1 MNNGYSIC
9 FNEWALDKE
18 IKNELGLLLIIS
30 SLCAEK
36 GYCYASNEYFAELFG
51 IDEVSVSRKI
61 KLLERK
67 NYISVEY
74 EKRGCEVKNRFLRLT
89 KMLTDDLQKN
99 QSTINKNVKENNI
112 SNNIISNNIKENSIN
127 NKLLI
132 LKESE
137 NLFKMFWSVYPK
149 KRDKGSAEKWFNKN
163 NPSKDLVDL
172 MIKQIERFKDTEDWK
187 KENGKFIPYPA
198 SWLNGKMWE
207 DEFETITEQE
217 ERLERELL
225 DGIEGC

>member
-67 NYISVEY
+67 KYISVEY
-74 EKRGCEVKNRFLRLT
+74 EKRGCEVKNRYLRLT
-89 KMLTDDLQKN
+89 KMLIDDLQKN
-99 QSTINKNVKENNI
+99 QSTINKNVKEN
-112 SNNIISNNIKENSIN
+112 IISNNNISINNKENSIN

-132 LKESE
+132 LKERYFNE
-137 NLFKMFWSVYPK
+137 FWKLYPRKVEK
-149 KRDKGSAEKWFNKN
+149 KDCKEIFYKLNFNKEEEYEFIIIQL
-163 NPSKDLVDL
+163 K
-172 MIKQIERFKDTEDWK
+172 RYKDTEDWN
-187 KENGKFIPYPA
+187 KENGKFIPYPKR
-198 SWLNGKMWE
+198 WLSKRRWE
-207 DEFETITEQE
+207 DEFETITEHE
-217 ERLERELL
+217 ERLERELEN
-225 DGIEGC
+225 GIEGC

>member
-1 MNNGYSIC
+1 MNSGYSIC

-61 KLLERK
+61 KLLESK
-67 NYISVEY
+67 NYITIEY
-74 EKRGCEVKNRFLRLT
+74 IKRGCEVKNRFLRLT

-99 QSTINKNVKENNI
+99 QSTINKNVKEN
-112 SNNIISNNIKENSIN
+112 IISNNNINSNNKENSIN

-132 LKESE
+132 LKESQ
-137 NLFKMFWSVYPK
+137 KMFEKFWSVYPK
-149 KRDKGSAEKWFNKN
+149 KRDKGRTEKWFEKNK
-163 NPSKDLVDL
+163 PSAELVNL
-172 MIKQIERFKDTEDWK
+172 MIKQVERFKDTEDWN
-187 KENGKFIPYPA
+187 KENGKFIPYPTT
-198 SWLNGKMWE
+198 WLNGKMWE
-207 DEFETITEQE
+207 DEFETIAEHE

-225 DGIEGC
+225 NGIEGC